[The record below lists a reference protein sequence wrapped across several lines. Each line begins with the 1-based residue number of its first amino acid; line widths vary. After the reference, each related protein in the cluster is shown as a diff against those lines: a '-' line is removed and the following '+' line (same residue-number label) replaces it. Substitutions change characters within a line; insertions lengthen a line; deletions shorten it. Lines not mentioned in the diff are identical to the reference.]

1 MLAVATPILPAPIFV
16 PYEAELQRGTL
27 LDRRD
32 RFIANVRL
40 PAGDV
45 EAHCVNVGTQ
55 GVRGRSTGQW
65 PVVGGN
71 ILV

>member
-1 MLAVATPILPAPIFV
+1 MLAVATPIFPAPIFV

-40 PAGDV
+40 PTGDV
-45 EAHCVNVGTQ
+45 DELFQVPSA
-55 GVRGRSTGQW
+55 
-65 PVVGGN
+65 
-71 ILV
+71 